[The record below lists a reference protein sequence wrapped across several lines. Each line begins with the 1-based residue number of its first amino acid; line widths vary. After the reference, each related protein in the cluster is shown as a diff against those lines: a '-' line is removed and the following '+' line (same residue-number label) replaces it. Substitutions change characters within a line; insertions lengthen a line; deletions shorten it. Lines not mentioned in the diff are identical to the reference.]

1 MALKALQNYIEGR
14 FNAGQASAYE
24 RNEIK
29 IKRHSLAA
37 KQAILDAQFIAAQ
50 NAIAVLI
57 GETPQHFKLDIGQ
70 MQKRGYP
77 LSLTATTKRNTTC

>member
-1 MALKALQNYIEGR
+1 MK
-14 FNAGQASAYE
+14 
-24 RNEIK
+24 IK

-70 MQKRGYP
+70 MQNVDI
-77 LSLTATTKRNTTC
+77 LSHLPRPPKGIQPADLLHQRP